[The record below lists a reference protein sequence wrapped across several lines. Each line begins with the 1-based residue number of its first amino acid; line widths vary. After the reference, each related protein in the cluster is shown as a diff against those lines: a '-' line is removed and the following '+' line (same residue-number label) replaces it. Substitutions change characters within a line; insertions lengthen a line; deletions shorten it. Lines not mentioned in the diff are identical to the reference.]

1 MTDIPPGILHYCGRP
16 ITELS
21 KQELENVLTELFD
34 ENKELNK
41 ELSQLRR
48 KSFPSLH
55 MTKADQE
62 STPVF
67 TATHSMLCSPN
78 LPAPI
83 GAVGVIEAIRAS
95 VIVELRP
102 GWHTATISFKLG
114 DDGSLQQLKDYKIS
128 SFGEDMP

>member
-41 ELSQLRR
+41 ELSQLR
-48 KSFPSLH
+48 
-55 MTKADQE
+55 TKADQE
-62 STPVF
+62 STPMF
-67 TATHSMLCSPN
+67 TAAYSMLCSPN

-83 GAVGVIEAIRAS
+83 GAVGIIEAIRAS

-102 GWHTATISFKLG
+102 GWHTAIISFKLG
-114 DDGSLQQLKDYKIS
+114 DDGSLQRLKDYKIS